1 MPRLLT
7 MIRGNE
13 ILRVLKS
20 KKGFRAA
27 TFGGF
32 FLLGQM
38 LLFVFRLFG
47 FVEAQRNPLR
57 LPPRLS

>member
-1 MPRLLT
+1 MLSMSFTFHKAKENRSPKNSMPRLLT

-32 FLLGQM
+32 FLL
-38 LLFVFRLFG
+38 
-47 FVEAQRNPLR
+47 
-57 LPPRLS
+57 

>member
-1 MPRLLT
+1 

-13 ILRVLKS
+13 ILWVLRS

-32 FLLGQM
+32 FLFGLL
-38 LLFVFRLFG
+38 LLFGVNG
-47 FVEAQRNPLR
+47 
-57 LPPRLS
+57 